1 MFRKILFLSVLVGL
15 CTSLSAELL
24 KPVDSDQREIL
35 TISGKRWTY
44 YTLYREAIT
53 FEVTGPQRLKMYSR
67 VSAPTRTSGYIDYGF
82 SIQVDDQEPYDV
94 SHKQKLSK
102 GVKSQQH
109 PNHFYSYS
117 AKDFFSVPK
126 GKHNVRLIPREGAAP
141 VVVRVLEDLT
151 STTGE
156 KQRLVPMVDATAAKI
171 QVNGTKLTYYELTP
185 EEDLQVFVDGEGTLE
200 MISRVAFENWMGR
213 EQDYRIQIWDG
224 GSLLGTYYFSTERS
238 EVSEIEKHADLV
250 PGKWRSCRVSL
261 GTGEHKL
268 KVRLLDKDRQVF
280 VRLALITK

>member
-1 MFRKILFLSVLVGL
+1 MFRKILFLSVVLGL
-15 CTSLSAELL
+15 FASLSAELL
-24 KPVDSDQREIL
+24 KPVDSDSREIL

-44 YTLYREAIT
+44 YTLYRQAIT
-53 FEVTGPQRLKMYSR
+53 FEVTGPMRLKMYSR
-67 VSAPTRTSGYIDYGF
+67 VTAPSRVDGYIDYGF
-82 SIQVDDQEPYDV
+82 SIQVDDQAPYDV

-109 PNHFYSYS
+109 PNHYYSYS
-117 AKDFFSVPK
+117 AKDFFTVPN
-126 GKHNVRLIPREGAAP
+126 GKHKVRLIPRDDAAP
-141 VVVRVLEDLT
+141 VVVRVLEDFT

-156 KQRLVPMVDATAAKI
+156 KVRLVPVVSASAAKI

-185 EEDLQVFVDGEGTLE
+185 DEDLQVFVDGDGTLE

-224 GSLLGTYYFSTERS
+224 GSLLGTYYFSSERS

-261 GTGEHKL
+261 GKGNHKL
-268 KVRLLDKDRQVF
+268 KIRLLDKDRQAF
-280 VRLALITK
+280 VRLALITR